1 MRRGDLKDSKYV
13 FSFNLNVQVVVLKIP
28 QLTILEMYLNKL
40 KVPSFESGS
49 NVKYEKLVSN
59 NIKHIKADILY
70 IQHNVGDLSNKF
82 YSNKL
87 LETLRNKLEN
97 VNSLISVTKGYLVEW
112 ELQIQQS
119 PNLQYNENNYQKLY
133 NQFQREI
140 THINNLSDM
149 INSGSSSCSTAID
162 SNSSRTYTNDVYD
175 EFIYD
180 NNSTGDI
187 LINEELIPL
196 FNLNDKEL
204 LLSDSIVN
212 IRNNNIKQIKN
223 QILQTY
229 DIFNDISSIISVQE
243 EGLSKVEDNVSKSK
257 NNSVNI
263 LSELKQSNKK
273 NNKRRYV
280 LWLIVLSSLLS
291 YCVYFIYTYLMP
303 LML

>member
-1 MRRGDLKDSKYV
+1 
-13 FSFNLNVQVVVLKIP
+13 
-28 QLTILEMYLNKL
+28 MYMNKL
-40 KVPSFESGS
+40 KAPSFEIGS
-49 NVKYEKLVSN
+49 NVKYEKLISN

-97 VNSLISVTKGYLVEW
+97 VNSLISVTKGYLMEW

-119 PNLQYNENNYQKLY
+119 PNLQYNENNYHKLY

-140 THINNLSDM
+140 THINSLSDM
-149 INSGSSSCSTAID
+149 INSGSSESVDGSTAID
-162 SNSSRTYTNDVYD
+162 SSSSRMYTNDVYD

-180 NNSTGDI
+180 NNNTSND
-187 LINEELIPL
+187 LLLNEELIPL

-243 EGLSKVEDNVSKSK
+243 EGLNKVEDNVAKSK
-257 NNSVNI
+257 NNSINI
-263 LSELKQSNKK
+263 LSEIKQSNKK

-280 LWLIVLSSLLS
+280 LWLIVLSSLVS
-291 YCVYFIYTYLMP
+291 YCVYFVYTYLMP

>member
-1 MRRGDLKDSKYV
+1 MWMKNFKDPKNI
-13 FSFNLNVQVVVLKIP
+13 FSHKINIHVV
-28 QLTILEMYLNKL
+28 
-40 KVPSFESGS
+40 
-49 NVKYEKLVSN
+49 
-59 NIKHIKADILY
+59 
-70 IQHNVGDLSNKF
+70 VGDLSNKF

-97 VNSLISVTKGYLVEW
+97 VNSLISVTKGYLMEW

-119 PNLQYNENNYQKLY
+119 PNLQYNENNYHKLY

-140 THINNLSDM
+140 THINSLSDM
-149 INSGSSSCSTAID
+149 INSGSSESVDGSTAID
-162 SNSSRTYTNDVYD
+162 SSSSRMYTNDVYD

-180 NNSTGDI
+180 NNNTSND
-187 LINEELIPL
+187 LLLNEELIPL

-243 EGLSKVEDNVSKSK
+243 EGLNKVEDNVAKSK
-257 NNSVNI
+257 NNSINI
-263 LSELKQSNKK
+263 LSEIKQSNKK

-280 LWLIVLSSLLS
+280 LWLIVLSSLVS
-291 YCVYFIYTYLMP
+291 YCVYFVYTYLMP